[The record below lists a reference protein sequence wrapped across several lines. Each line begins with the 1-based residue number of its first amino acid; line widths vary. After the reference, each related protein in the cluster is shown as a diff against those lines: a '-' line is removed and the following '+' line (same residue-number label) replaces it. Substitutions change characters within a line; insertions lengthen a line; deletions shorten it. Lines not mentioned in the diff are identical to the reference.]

1 MDWTL
6 ELVIVPV
13 ADVDRAKAFY
23 IDQAGF
29 GLDVDHSAGDDFRVV
44 QLTPPGSACS
54 IALLKNNSEMAPGS
68 LHGVQLCVEDVA
80 QARAELVA
88 RGVDASEP
96 FHFGAEGRADGLD
109 PDRRTYASFIT
120 FHDPDG
126 NTWLVQ
132 EVHRGESAG

>member
-1 MDWTL
+1 MNWTL
-6 ELVIVPV
+6 ELVVVPV

-29 GLDVDHSAGDDFRVV
+29 DLNVDHSAGEDFRVV

-54 IALLKNNSEMAPGS
+54 IALLKNNDQMAPGS
-68 LHGVQLCVEDVA
+68 LHGLHLCVEDVA
-80 QARAELVA
+80 TARAELVE

-96 FHFGAEGRADGLD
+96 FHYGDAGQAPGLD
-109 PDRRTYASFIT
+109 PERRSYATFVT

-132 EVHRGESAG
+132 EVHRDAAA